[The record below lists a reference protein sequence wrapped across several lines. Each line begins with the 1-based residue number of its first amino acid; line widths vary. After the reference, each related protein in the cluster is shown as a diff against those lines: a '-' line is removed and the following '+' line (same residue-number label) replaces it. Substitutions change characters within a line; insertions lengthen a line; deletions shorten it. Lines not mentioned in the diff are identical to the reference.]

1 MSAGR
6 AVLRASK
13 KLDSPPGKPS
23 GYSYILNHLYDSEC
37 SGTDDD
43 ESKSLLRRKAIGV
56 IDGIE
61 VTQLEEKNNC
71 EFMII

>member
-1 MSAGR
+1 MSAER

-13 KLDSPPGKPS
+13 KLGSPPGKPS
-23 GYSYILNHLYDSEC
+23 GDCYILNHLYDSEC

>member
-13 KLDSPPGKPS
+13 KLGSPPGKPS
-23 GYSYILNHLYDSEC
+23 GDCYILKHLYDSEC

-43 ESKSLLRRKAIGV
+43 ETKSLLRRKAIGV

>member
-1 MSAGR
+1 MSAER

-13 KLDSPPGKPS
+13 KLGSPPGKPS
-23 GYSYILNHLYDSEC
+23 GDCYFEHLYDSEC

-43 ESKSLLRRKAIGV
+43 ESKALLRRKAIGV

-61 VTQLEEKNNC
+61 G